1 MFAFPEPRYMPCK
14 DCGESLADA
23 QHESHVCDPERQLN
37 FAFVQLLEEREL
49 FEEQL
54 TAYLESPRGR
64 FDVWYAAR
72 RR

>member
-1 MFAFPEPRYMPCK
+1 MFAFPEPRYMPCN

-23 QHESHVCDPERQLN
+23 QRESHVCDPERQLN

-64 FDVWYAAR
+64 FDVWYSAR